1 MIAQFR
7 TMDDALWIADTT
19 EMKWARVSAPPVE
32 GNDEASQV
40 LESGKLTAQG
50 AYLFAFEGRT
60 PDSDPG
66 VGLCALMFA
75 PEIKDDTVYIVLRA
89 NVDVKEF
96 TLVKPITQVR
106 YEVMNPKEKR

>member
-1 MIAQFR
+1 MIAQFK
-7 TMDDALWIADTT
+7 TMDDALWIADTA

-32 GNDEASQV
+32 GDDEASQV
-40 LESGKLTAQG
+40 LESGTLTAQG
-50 AYLFAFEGRT
+50 AYLFALDGRT
-60 PDSDPG
+60 PDSEPG

-75 PEIKDDTVYIVLRA
+75 PEVKDDTVYIVLRT

-96 TLVKPITQVR
+96 RLVKPITQVR